1 MWTQVWQ
8 FQTHS
13 SINFLLIFAFSLY
26 TKTGSLW
33 CMNLSVAK
41 THLDFTLFTSV
52 ILPRKKI
59 TVKPWLQRPKSK
71 PTFQMKTA
79 IQCEE
84 YQILREINSRQ
95 SGISKTALFAILGT
109 LSFVILDQFHIS
121 KRAKIHKN
129 QNSEPLNVSKWQILS
144 PWIRQLWFHEKS
156 EWQKIFYI
164 FHFSNSKF
172 SVELN
177 MTKSKCSNV
186 LNFLTLISKN
196 PFEAPHWVAHR
207 WVPNLIFLPKRG
219 EEPFYNFSA
228 VDHTQYFWLLLP
240 LI

>member
-52 ILPRKKI
+52 ILPRNKV
-59 TVKPWLQRPKSK
+59 TVKHWIQRPKSK
-71 PTFQMKTA
+71 LTFQMKTA

-95 SGISKTALFAILGT
+95 SGISKTALLAILGA
-109 LSFVILDQFHIS
+109 LGFLFWSFTSF
-121 KRAKIHKN
+121 KKCKN
-129 QNSEPLNVSKWQILS
+129 S
-144 PWIRQLWFHEKS
+144 
-156 EWQKIFYI
+156 Y
-164 FHFSNSKF
+164 
-172 SVELN
+172 
-177 MTKSKCSNV
+177 KSKSRASNCV
-186 LNFLTLISKN
+186 
-196 PFEAPHWVAHR
+196 
-207 WVPNLIFLPKRG
+207 
-219 EEPFYNFSA
+219 
-228 VDHTQYFWLLLP
+228 
-240 LI
+240 